1 MEYYEVMIKVGTAP
15 VSWGIM
21 EIEGWGEQ
29 QSYDSVL
36 NEMQQAGYTGTELGP
51 YDYFPTDP
59 EKLKSELSARGL
71 DLVAAFVP
79 IPLAHAS
86 RHEAGLEE
94 AIRTADLLAA
104 GGAKL
109 IVLADEMSKHRMAV
123 AGRVDPDTDGMTDEQ
138 WANAAVLLTKVTQAC
153 RERGL
158 DAVFHHHAGTFIE
171 TPDEI
176 ERLCNSVDPELL
188 GLCLD
193 TGHYFY
199 GGGDPVEATQKYA
212 SRIRHLHLKDVWPP
226 VLEQVRRD
234 KAGFLE
240 AVKRDVFCEL
250 GEGAVDFSKVIS
262 ILTEAGF
269 DGWAIVEQDTDATR
283 AEVKPFESAIRS
295 RRYLRETI
303 GL

>member
-1 MEYYEVMIKVGTAP
+1 MAIKIGTAP

-29 QSYDSVL
+29 QAYNSVL
-36 NEMQQAGYTGTELGP
+36 DEMQQAGYSGTELGP

-59 EKLKSELSARGL
+59 EKLKSELATRSL

-79 IPLAHAS
+79 IPLADSS
-86 RHEAGLEE
+86 RHEAGFAE
-94 AIRTADLLAA
+94 AVRTADLLAA
-104 GGAKL
+104 GGAPL
-109 IVLADEMSKHRMAV
+109 IVLADEMNKARMAI
-123 AGRVDPDTDGMTDEQ
+123 AGRVDSTRDGMTDKQ
-138 WANAAVLLTKVTQAC
+138 WENAASILTKVTKAC

-176 ERLCNSVDPELL
+176 ERLCNSVDPDLL

-199 GGGDPVEATQKYA
+199 GGGDPVEAARKYA

-226 VLEQVRRD
+226 VLEEVRRD
-234 KAGFLE
+234 KVGFLE
-240 AVKRDVFCEL
+240 AVRRDVFCEL
-250 GEGAVDFSKVIS
+250 GEGGVDFAKVIS
-262 ILTEAGF
+262 ILQAAGF

-283 AEVKPFESAIRS
+283 AEVKPFESAMRS
-295 RRYLRETI
+295 RRYLREAI